1 MLTLHSAHRKA
12 PQSSS
17 QHAVPTTNQTSL
29 SQASL
34 AQACGLAQFSAFNTS
49 RCPAS
54 LPSESRSSSNTPAMS
69 SASLPSPCV
78 TPVFPDLVG
87 LPRQPTPIPTEEE
100 LEGQER
106 DIRAVHNALYQYREE
121 PVIPEM
127 TEPFDLV
134 RWWDVR
140 TFIKSIIILLIV

>member
-1 MLTLHSAHRKA
+1 MLTLHSACRKA

-34 AQACGLAQFSAFNTS
+34 AQACGLARFSTFNPS
-49 RCPAS
+49 RRPAS
-54 LPSESRSSSNTPAMS
+54 LPSESCSSSNTPAMS

-100 LEGQER
+100 EQER
-106 DIRAVHNALYQYREE
+106 DIWAVRNALYQYREE

-127 TEPFDLV
+127 MEPFDLV
-134 RWWDVR
+134 WWWDVR